1 MRMSFYRCWTLL
13 KQHDNK
19 PLLSSLRPVIMKLL
33 LWKSVSFSLLVI
45 LLNGCVSSPPRNAS
59 NVCEIFEDKRSWYR
73 AAKAAEARWGAPMSV
88 SMAVLYQ
95 ESSFKARAK
104 PARGRFLWII
114 PWARPSS
121 AYGYAQALDSTWQDY
136 ERQSGNRGASRS
148 NFGDAIDFVG
158 WYNSNSNR
166 ISGISRNNGRDLYL
180 AYHEGNGGYQ
190 QGTYREKR
198 WLLDAAAQV
207 QANANRF
214 ESQLSECRRDLDKN
228 WFWRLVS

>member
-1 MRMSFYRCWTLL
+1 MNQLSWKMI
-13 KQHDNK
+13 
-19 PLLSSLRPVIMKLL
+19 LSSLVAL
-33 LWKSVSFSLLVI
+33 

-59 NVCEIFEDKRSWYR
+59 NVCEIFQDKRSWYK
-73 AAKAAEARWGAPMSV
+73 AAKSAEARWGAPIAV

-104 PARGRFLWII
+104 PARGRFLWIL
-114 PWARPSS
+114 PGARPSS

-136 ERQSGNRGASRS
+136 ERQSGNRRASRAD
-148 NFGDAIDFVG
+148 FGDAIDFVG

-180 AYHEGNGGYQ
+180 AYHEGNGGFQ
-190 QGTYREKR
+190 QGSYREKK

-207 QANANRF
+207 QANAERYQ
-214 ESQLSECRRDLDKN
+214 SQLAECRGDLDKG
-228 WFWRLVS
+228 WFWRLLS